1 MRRNQKKRRN
11 PLGEI
16 ALDLRLV
23 FTIPSSK
30 LTINGLVLGLK
41 QAAPQINA
49 AILTTLLGAL
59 EEKVVERHLEK
70 DPQRYRRNGHQS
82 KPRKFSCSLCDFSYR
97 FAQVLDRRNGR
108 SLTPLVKALAIP
120 EQVRFLE
127 EALEPGIGLC
137 AHVSYRRAAG
147 EVERIGGQAM
157 SHTTIHRRL
166 QQFARTHDPFT
177 GLKDKRF
184 VWLLVDGTKVHL
196 QGTKGKD
203 MGQAQ
208 MRWAL
213 GSAGAGQPFEPVGF
227 WIDTHWKSIRKDLA
241 QRLDY
246 AKLQVL
252 FSDGEPGIA
261 ENLLSNRMRHQRC
274 VWHGKRDF
282 PYLLYADD
290 LKKADQKPFIDQLH
304 TIAAMRMSKAQ
315 LEKLRPQD
323 RPLVKQLVKQ
333 TQQGFEQLLKS
344 LEPYPKARVYIENL
358 IKPVSTFFA
367 WWLQKGEA
375 LPLTSNAIES
385 AFSRVC
391 NRVKRVGRRWSD
403 RGLLNWLTV
412 SFYKIFKPDLW
423 SFTIVQNRFSNEQSY

>member
-1 MRRNQKKRRN
+1 
-11 PLGEI
+11 LGEI
-16 ALDLRLV
+16 
-23 FTIPSSK
+23 
-30 LTINGLVLGLK
+30 
-41 QAAPQINA
+41 
-49 AILTTLLGAL
+49 
-59 EEKVVERHLEK
+59 
-70 DPQRYRRNGHQS
+70 
-82 KPRKFSCSLCDFSYR
+82 
-97 FAQVLDRRNGR
+97 
-108 SLTPLVKALAIP
+108 
-120 EQVRFLE
+120 
-127 EALEPGIGLC
+127 
-137 AHVSYRRAAG
+137 
-147 EVERIGGQAM
+147 
-157 SHTTIHRRL
+157 
-166 QQFARTHDPFT
+166 
-177 GLKDKRF
+177 
-184 VWLLVDGTKVHL
+184 
-196 QGTKGKD
+196 TKGKD

-213 GSAGAGQPFEPVGF
+213 ASAGAVQPFEPVGF
-227 WIDTHWKSIRKDLA
+227 WIDTHWKSIRKDLSE
-241 QRLDY
+241 RLDY
-246 AKLQVL
+246 SNLRVL

-290 LKKADQKPFIDQLH
+290 LKKADQKPFIDQLY

-333 TQQGFEQLLKS
+333 TQQSFEQLLKS

-412 SFYKIFKPDLW
+412 SFYKIFKPEPW
-423 SFTIVQNRFSNEQSY
+423 SLQWQNAPRKSVKIRLLSVKAIYQWSVAIT